1 MNISFTHL
9 RAVVCRSPSSTL
21 VIKQQEFDLS
31 TILKEQMDRRGEVHE
46 IVGSI
51 LNDLLEGLEV
61 MKARPS
67 RGQRNY
73 RARPTEGSD
82 EEVIILS
89 TREEGELPSSGDDKQ
104 KLISAPG
111 VLQKNNI
118 KSFAIARSQ
127 SRQVLDFYA
136 TLQQWR
142 SSKSCR

>member
-1 MNISFTHL
+1 MHL
-9 RAVVCRSPSSTL
+9 RTVVFRSPSSTL

-61 MKARPS
+61 MKAR
-67 RGQRNY
+67 GQRNY
-73 RARPTEGSD
+73 RARPAEGSD

-111 VLQKNNI
+111 VPQKNYI

>member
-1 MNISFTHL
+1 MHL
-9 RAVVCRSPSSTL
+9 RTVVFRSPSSTL
-21 VIKQQEFDLS
+21 VIKQQEFDL
-31 TILKEQMDRRGEVHE
+31 IDRRGEVHE

-67 RGQRNY
+67 RGLRNY
-73 RARPTEGSD
+73 RARPADTEGSD

>member
-1 MNISFTHL
+1 MNTSFTHL
-9 RAVVCRSPSSTL
+9 RTVVFRSPSSTL

-51 LNDLLEGLEV
+51 LNELLEGLEV

-73 RARPTEGSD
+73 RARPAEGSD

-104 KLISAPG
+104 KLTSAPG
-111 VLQKNNI
+111 VPQKNYI

>member
-1 MNISFTHL
+1 
-9 RAVVCRSPSSTL
+9 
-21 VIKQQEFDLS
+21 
-31 TILKEQMDRRGEVHE
+31 MDRRGEVHE

-73 RARPTEGSD
+73 RARPAEGSD

-111 VLQKNNI
+111 VPQKNYI

>member
-1 MNISFTHL
+1 MNISFTQL
-9 RAVVCRSPSSTL
+9 RTVVSRSPSSTL
-21 VIKQQEFDLS
+21 VIKQQEFDL
-31 TILKEQMDRRGEVHE
+31 IDRRGEVHE

-51 LNDLLEGLEV
+51 LNELLEGLEV

-73 RARPTEGSD
+73 RARPAEGSD

-89 TREEGELPSSGDDKQ
+89 TREEGELPSSGDDKK

-111 VLQKNNI
+111 VPHKNVI